1 MTTNL
6 TNVSINESFG
16 QLLHVSD
23 GPAATEKTVFS
34 GVGVAT
40 ALSVGTGSAS
50 VDNIRLDGN
59 TVSALNTDGD
69 INLAPN
75 GTGVVSIAR
84 VAFTD
89 VPQAR
94 TALGLGTI
102 ATQAAD
108 DVSITGGS
116 VSNVSFTGSF
126 VGITLIESDTFSTV
140 NGNPDGLTITE
151 NKIEAAG
158 SATNIGIELTPKG
171 TGQVLVPDLR
181 ASGSLGYTAS
191 TYGTVTQ
198 TTNKSTAV
206 TLNTVTGR
214 ITMDDASLPQNSAVT
229 FTLNNS
235 ELGGNDVIILNIA
248 GGGTPGSYALDLCC
262 NQVGSALIKLRNTTN
277 NSLAEPVEILF
288 AIIKV
293 G

>member
-116 VSNVSFTGSF
+116 ISNVSFTGSF

>member
-116 VSNVSFTGSF
+116 ISNVSFTGSF

-198 TTNKSTAV
+198 ATNKSTAV

-214 ITMDDASLPQNSAVT
+214 ITMNDASLPQNSAVT

-235 ELGGNDVIILNIA
+235 ELSGNDVLIVNIA
-248 GGGTPGSYALDLCC
+248 GGGTPGSYNLEICC
-262 NQVGSALIKLRNTTN
+262 NQVGSALLKLRNMTN
-277 NSLAEPVEILF
+277 GSLAEPVEILF

>member
-116 VSNVSFTGSF
+116 ISNVSFTGSF
-126 VGITLIESDTFSTV
+126 AGITLIESDTFSTV

-198 TTNKSTAV
+198 ATNKSTAV

-235 ELGGNDVIILNIA
+235 ELSGNDVLIVNIA
-248 GGGTPGSYALDLCC
+248 GGGTPGSYNLEICC
-262 NQVGSALIKLRNTTN
+262 NQVGSALLKLRNMTN
-277 NSLAEPVEILF
+277 GSLAEPVEILF

>member
-59 TVSALNTDGD
+59 TVSALNTDGN

-116 VSNVSFTGSF
+116 ISNVSFTGSF
-126 VGITLIESDTFSTV
+126 AGITLIESDTFSTV

-198 TTNKSTAV
+198 ATNKSTAV

-214 ITMDDASLPQNSAVT
+214 ITMNDASLSQNSAVT
-229 FTLNNS
+229 FTLNNTQ
-235 ELGGNDVIILNIA
+235 LGGNDVLIVNIA
-248 GGGTPGSYALDLCC
+248 GGGTPGSYNLEICC
-262 NQVGSALIKLRNTTN
+262 NQVGSALLKLRNMTN

-288 AIIKV
+288 AILKV

>member
-116 VSNVSFTGSF
+116 ISNVSFTGSF

-140 NGNPDGLTITE
+140 NGNPDGLTVTE

>member
-116 VSNVSFTGSF
+116 ISNVSFTGSF

-198 TTNKSTAV
+198 ATNKSTAV

-235 ELGGNDVIILNIA
+235 ELSGNDVLIVNIA
-248 GGGTPGSYALDLCC
+248 GGGTPGSYNLEICC
-262 NQVGSALIKLRNTTN
+262 NQVGSALLKLRNMTN
-277 NSLAEPVEILF
+277 GSLAEPVEILF